1 MSSMVPIGQMS
12 SAQSIGQT
20 VARSEVDRTEE
31 EQRAIEEAQRA
42 RHERDPNAG
51 DDSGYGQAQGW
62 WGPDSPSGAT
72 TREEAGLS
80 DDRAYSRAIELS
92 KIAEGT
98 AGVQQWEIDLRKEL
112 NVAGRKL
119 YGGVGRAG
127 PNKAALA
134 RALRAGMGQKG
145 EEIERLIKIA
155 REEEMTK
162 AGESLEDLLITTR
175 KEGAGV
181 AMAKAGMHQ
190 QWLMS
195 QEAQRTQIVSSIIG
209 GLATLAGAVIMTGS
223 DARLKEEVVPL
234 EGSLDKVLAIHG
246 VGWEW
251 KNPPGGVFETTP
263 IGFIAQEVESHIP
276 EVVHYDDYGIRR
288 IDYSKLTAVL
298 FEAVK
303 ELNSKV
309 GELSGEIAQMKGT
322 QDVVSAN

>member
-1 MSSMVPIGQMS
+1 MG
-12 SAQSIGQT
+12 
-20 VARSEVDRTEE
+20 SEMC
-31 EQRAIEEAQRA
+31 I
-42 RHERDPNAG
+42 RD
-51 DDSGYGQAQGW
+51 S
-62 WGPDSPSGAT
+62 DSPSGAG

-80 DDRAYSRAIELS
+80 DDRAYNRAIELS
-92 KIAEGT
+92 QIAEGT
-98 AGVQQWEIDLRKEL
+98 AGVQQWETDLRKEL
-112 NVAGRKL
+112 NEAGRKL

-134 RALRAGMGQKG
+134 RALRTGMAQKG
-145 EEIERLIKIA
+145 EEIERHIKTA

-162 AGESLEDLLITTR
+162 AAESLEDLLITTR

-181 AMAKAGMHQ
+181 AMAKASMHQ
-190 QWLMS
+190 QWQQS
-195 QEAQRTQIVSSIIG
+195 QEAGRTQVVSSIIG

-234 EGSLDKVLAIHG
+234 EGSLDKVLAING

-251 KNPPGGVFETTP
+251 KNPPGGIFELTP
-263 IGFIAQEVESHIP
+263 IGFIAQEVEGIIP
-276 EVVHYDDYGIRR
+276 EVVHYDDHGIRR

-309 GELSGEIAQMKGT
+309 GELSGELAQLKGA
-322 QDVVSAN
+322 QDVVTGGN

>member
-1 MSSMVPIGQMS
+1 MGEDGIMEPTTDTPAEGDAERERFFLIHGYDETADIQEPNTPY
-12 SAQSIGQT
+12 GNQT
-20 VARSEVDRTEE
+20 
-31 EQRAIEEAQRA
+31 
-42 RHERDPNAG
+42 G
-51 DDSGYGQAQGW
+51 DEGGYGHQMGW
-62 WGPDSPSGAT
+62 WGEGSESGAM
-72 TREEAGLS
+72 TRGEAGLS
-80 DDRAYSRAIELS
+80 DDRAYNRAIELS

-98 AGVQQWEIDLRKEL
+98 AGVQQWETDLRKEL

-145 EEIERLIKIA
+145 EEIERLIKTA
-155 REEEMTK
+155 REEEMTR

-190 QWLMS
+190 QWLMG
-195 QEAQRTQIVSSIIG
+195 QEAARTQIVSSIIG
-209 GLATLAGAVIMTGS
+209 GLATLAGSVIMSVS
-223 DARLKEEVVPL
+223 DARLKEEVAPL

-309 GELSGEIAQMKGT
+309 GELSGELAQMKGA
-322 QDVVSAN
+322 QDVSTGGN